1 MKVGFADSFW
11 DSLQRMA
18 RHQTWWYKTYE
29 LFRYDLPRFFKNV
42 WTFRKALWSHY
53 WFDHHGTLKFLEIGL
68 TNISD
73 TVEKYGNE
81 VDGPR
86 LKKVAAMRRAIEL
99 IKNYNEDNYIQMAE
113 KELGELVHHDWEFE
127 PVEDKPG
134 YSRLV
139 DKDTDEEKIHN
150 RKVFERAHEI
160 EEQEWNELFKI
171 LKGQDYKEYR
181 ELYDAQT
188 EEEKKERELWNEW
201 FDGSGIKGWW
211 D

>member
-42 WTFRKALWSHY
+42 WTFRKALWGHY

-73 TVEKYGNE
+73 TIEKYGNE

>member
-1 MKVGFADSFW
+1 MKVGFSDSFADSIKT
-11 DSLQRMA
+11 LI

-42 WTFRKALWSHY
+42 WTFRKALWNHY
-53 WFDHHGTLKFLEIGL
+53 WFDHHGTLQFLEIGL

-73 TVEKYGNE
+73 TIEKYGNE
-81 VDGPR
+81 IDEPR

-99 IKNYNEDNYIQMAE
+99 IKNYNQDRYIEMAE
-113 KELGELVHHDWEFE
+113 KELGEIVHHDWEFE
-127 PVEDKPG
+127 PIEGKPG

-139 DKDTDEEKIHN
+139 DKETEEEKIHN
-150 RKVFERAHEI
+150 RKVFDRALEI
-160 EEQEWNELFKI
+160 ENQEWDELFTI
-171 LKGQDYKEYR
+171 LKGQDTSKFDKNKDWYK
-181 ELYDAQT
+181 Q
-188 EEEKKERELWNEW
+188 

>member
-1 MKVGFADSFW
+1 MKVGFADSFG
-11 DSLQRMA
+11 DSLKRMIQ
-18 RHQTWWYKTYE
+18 HQTWWYKTYE

-42 WTFRKALWSHY
+42 WTFRKALWKHY
-53 WFDHHGTLKFLEIGL
+53 WFDHHGTLMFLEIGL

-99 IKNYNEDNYIQMAE
+99 IRNYNQDKYIEMAE
-113 KELGELVHHDWEFE
+113 KEIGELVIHDWEFE

-134 YSRLV
+134 YSRLI
-139 DKDTDEEKIHN
+139 DKDTDEERIHN
-150 RKVFERAHEI
+150 RKVFDRAHEI
-160 EEQEWNELFKI
+160 EEQEWDELFKI

>member
-1 MKVGFADSFW
+1 MKVKFADSFG
-11 DSLQRMA
+11 DSLKRMV

-53 WFDHHGTLKFLEIGL
+53 WFDHHGTLKFVEIGL

-99 IKNYNEDNYIQMAE
+99 IRNYNQDKYIEMAE
-113 KELGELVHHDWEFE
+113 KEIGELVIHDWEFE

-134 YSRLV
+134 YSRLI
-139 DKDTDEEKIHN
+139 DKDTDEERIHN
-150 RKVFERAHEI
+150 RKVFDRAHEI
-160 EEQEWNELFKI
+160 EEQEWDELFKI